1 MVDPAKKR
9 LRSTSSP
16 GVTCW
21 HYSRPYF
28 CLLLLRIYSSISK
41 NRTPVFKFILT
52 IAIILAGLMTGLH
65 TGTSDHPLKSPLMER
80 TKYLHH
86 LKTNVHEI
94 FEVFKFIRRLT
105 LTTGMAMEN
114 QRTPDQSASIII
126 EDNELY
132 QNNFAGIRVRGNMPL
147 IIKRSRIYSNGATG
161 IDIDMQ
167 GRVTVSEC
175 DIFNNER
182 SGINIDETIRT
193 VIQKNKIHQNGRAGV
208 RVWEG
213 DKKAIFVRSMD
224 VKITDN
230 KIYMNRYA
238 GISSM
243 PEPDEVK
250 INLDVAANDIHLNGI
265 AGIRVKNNVRLT
277 VQSNHLHENEMA
289 GIMSHESVIPPELDI
304 YQNKISFNSGPGIH
318 IYNGNTGPIGIC
330 NNLIFN
336 NERSGILCG
345 YWGSKYSKSFVNAQI
360 LHNTIVSNGYSGQ
373 GAGIRNESEGE
384 ISIMNN
390 ILAYNYVS
398 GIRARRCRG
407 YSYNLLFANG
417 YVGSCCDD
425 PKTAPF
431 WAEILQYNGC
441 PGRGRGDLIADP
453 LFVNPD
459 RYDFNLQHGS
469 PAMGTAKDMAASQ
482 PRKKPFYRND
492 IGATGGLYAAEKH

>member
-1 MVDPAKKR
+1 M
-9 LRSTSSP
+9 
-16 GVTCW
+16 
-21 HYSRPYF
+21 
-28 CLLLLRIYSSISK
+28 
-41 NRTPVFKFILT
+41 FKFIL
-52 IAIILAGLMTGLH
+52 IVGFILAGLMTGFH
-65 TGTSDHPLKSPLMER
+65 TGATNYSSRTPLMEVTTYPIH
-80 TKYLHH
+80 TKNKAHA
-86 LKTNVHEI
+86 I
-94 FEVFKFIRRLT
+94 FREFNLIHGLT
-105 LTTGMAMEN
+105 LTTSMAMEN
-114 QRTPDQSASIII
+114 PAGLQKSASIII

-132 QNNFAGIRVRGNMPL
+132 QNNFTGIRVRGNMPL
-147 IIKRSRIYSNGATG
+147 IVRRSRIYSNGATG

-167 GRVTVSEC
+167 ARITVSEC
-175 DIFNNER
+175 DIFKNER
-182 SGINIDETIRT
+182 SGINVDETIRT
-193 VIQKNKIHQNGRAGV
+193 IIEKNKIHQNGRAGV

-213 DKKAIFVRSMD
+213 NKKAIFVQSMD

-243 PEPDEVK
+243 PEPDEVR
-250 INLDVAANDIHLNGI
+250 INLNVTANDIHLNGI

-277 VQSNHLHENEMA
+277 MQSNHLHENEVA
-289 GIMSHESVIPPELDI
+289 GVMSHESVIPPELDI

-345 YWGSKYSKSFVNAQI
+345 YWGSRYSKSFVNAQI

-373 GAGIRNESEGE
+373 GSGIRNESDGE

-398 GIRARRCRG
+398 GIRSRKCRG

-417 YVGSCCDD
+417 YVGNCCDD
-425 PKTAPF
+425 PRTAPF

-453 LFVNPD
+453 LFANPD
-459 RYDFNLQHGS
+459 KYDFNLQDGS
-469 PAMGTAKDMAASQ
+469 PAMGAAKDMTASQ
-482 PRKKPFYRND
+482 PREKPFHRND